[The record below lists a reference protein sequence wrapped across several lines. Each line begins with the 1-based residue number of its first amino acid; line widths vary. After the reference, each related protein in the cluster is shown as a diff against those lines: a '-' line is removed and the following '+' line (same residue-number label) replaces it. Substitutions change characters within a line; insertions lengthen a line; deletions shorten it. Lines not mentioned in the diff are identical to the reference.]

1 MSIQLVYIGR
11 DKKNIYAEAEREFVK
26 RIKRYTKFDILALNP
41 PKLSSASPRQLFQSK
56 EEDLLLEKLSPNS
69 HFILLDEKGK
79 EFDSKGFAK
88 FLDNKRSQHSK
99 INFIVGGAYGFS
111 ETFRQKHKDIVSLSK
126 LTFPHH
132 MARLVFLEQL
142 YRGFTILNNEP
153 YHNQ

>member
-1 MSIQLVYIGR
+1 MYIGR
-11 DKKNIYAEAEREFVK
+11 DKKNIYADAEKEFVK
-26 RIKRYTKFDILALNP
+26 RIKRYCKFDVLALTP
-41 PKLSSASPRQLFQSK
+41 PKLSSSSPRQLFQAK
-56 EEDLLLEKLSPNS
+56 EEALLIEKLPENS

-79 EFDSKGFAK
+79 EFSSQTFSK
-88 FLDNKRSQHSK
+88 FLDITRSKHSK

-111 ETFRQKHKDIVSLSK
+111 EEFRNKHKDVISLSK

>member
-11 DKKNIYAEAEREFVK
+11 DKKNIYADAEREFVK
-26 RIKRYTKFDILALNP
+26 RIKRYTKFDVLALSP
-41 PKLSSASPRQLFQSK
+41 PKLSTTSPRQLFQSK
-56 EEDLLLEKLSPNS
+56 EEELLIEKLPSNS

-79 EFDSKGFAK
+79 EFSSQSFAK
-88 FLDNKRSQHSK
+88 FLDVKRSQHSK
-99 INFIVGGAYGFS
+99 INFIVGGAYRFS
-111 ETFRQKHKDIVSLSK
+111 DSFRKKHKNVISLSK